1 METAAVSVA
10 PVNGGPEQMVIFVVL
25 KKGFNIEPEKLKS
38 LFSRTIQSNL
48 NPLFKV

>member
-10 PVNGGPEQMVIFVVL
+10 PVNGGPEQLVMFVVL
-25 KKGFNIEPEKLKS
+25 KSGHNNEAERLKKK
-38 LFSRTIQSNL
+38 FSKAIQSNL